1 MLGYLGPN
9 GTFSHQAAME
19 WSEGKEEIKEFSTI
33 YSVILAVEK
42 GEIDRAIVPIENS
55 IDGSI
60 NTTLD
65 TLAFDVDLYIT
76 GEYILH
82 ISENLMVK
90 KGVKKED
97 IKIITSHPQPIGQC
111 SKLLSHEFAD
121 VKIEFAD
128 STASAA
134 KRVKE
139 SDGSVACIGSP
150 NSAKIYDLD
159 ILCHDCGDD
168 ANNST
173 RFVIIEKTPNKTVT
187 GHDKSSIVFAIDN
200 KPGSLYSAIELL
212 AKSGINMTKIESRP
226 MKKEL
231 GKYVFFIDIDGNIDD
246 ASIYFALDKVRQKH
260 FSINFSDHIITKMRN
275 IKKGSF
281 ENFLF

>member
-90 KGVKKED
+90 KGVKKEN

-150 NSAKIYDLD
+150 NSAKFMTLIFYATTAVTTQIIQLDLLLLKKRR
-159 ILCHDCGDD
+159 IRQLQVTISHQ
-168 ANNST
+168 SYL
-173 RFVIIEKTPNKTVT
+173 RLIINRAACTVRL
-187 GHDKSSIVFAIDN
+187 SFWRS
-200 KPGSLYSAIELL
+200 PEL
-212 AKSGINMTKIESRP
+212 I
-226 MKKEL
+226 
-231 GKYVFFIDIDGNIDD
+231 
-246 ASIYFALDKVRQKH
+246 
-260 FSINFSDHIITKMRN
+260 
-275 IKKGSF
+275 
-281 ENFLF
+281 

>member
-111 SKLLSHEFAD
+111 SKLSAHRTVQKFMTLIFCVTTAVTTQIIQLDLLLLKKHRIRQLQVTISHRSYLRLIINREACTVRLSFW
-121 VKIEFAD
+121 
-128 STASAA
+128 
-134 KRVKE
+134 R
-139 SDGSVACIGSP
+139 SP
-150 NSAKIYDLD
+150 
-159 ILCHDCGDD
+159 
-168 ANNST
+168 
-173 RFVIIEKTPNKTVT
+173 
-187 GHDKSSIVFAIDN
+187 
-200 KPGSLYSAIELL
+200 EL
-212 AKSGINMTKIESRP
+212 I
-226 MKKEL
+226 
-231 GKYVFFIDIDGNIDD
+231 
-246 ASIYFALDKVRQKH
+246 
-260 FSINFSDHIITKMRN
+260 
-275 IKKGSF
+275 
-281 ENFLF
+281 

>member
-90 KGVKKED
+90 KGVKKEN

-121 VKIEFAD
+121 MKIEFAD

-150 NSAKIYDLD
+150 NSAKFMTLIFCVTTAVTTQIIQLDLLLLKKHR
-159 ILCHDCGDD
+159 IRQLQVTISHQ
-168 ANNST
+168 SYL
-173 RFVIIEKTPNKTVT
+173 RLIINRAVCTVRL
-187 GHDKSSIVFAIDN
+187 SFWRS
-200 KPGSLYSAIELL
+200 PEL
-212 AKSGINMTKIESRP
+212 I
-226 MKKEL
+226 
-231 GKYVFFIDIDGNIDD
+231 
-246 ASIYFALDKVRQKH
+246 
-260 FSINFSDHIITKMRN
+260 
-275 IKKGSF
+275 
-281 ENFLF
+281 

>member
-1 MLGYLGPN
+1 
-9 GTFSHQAAME
+9 ME

-97 IKIITSHPQPIGQC
+97 IKIITSHPQPL
-111 SKLLSHEFAD
+111 KLQNKSL
-121 VKIEFAD
+121 
-128 STASAA
+128 
-134 KRVKE
+134 
-139 SDGSVACIGSP
+139 
-150 NSAKIYDLD
+150 
-159 ILCHDCGDD
+159 
-168 ANNST
+168 
-173 RFVIIEKTPNKTVT
+173 KTPL
-187 GHDKSSIVFAIDN
+187 FL
-200 KPGSLYSAIELL
+200 LYPQTI
-212 AKSGINMTKIESRP
+212 P
-226 MKKEL
+226 
-231 GKYVFFIDIDGNIDD
+231 
-246 ASIYFALDKVRQKH
+246 
-260 FSINFSDHIITKMRN
+260 
-275 IKKGSF
+275 
-281 ENFLF
+281 

>member
-42 GEIDRAIVPIENS
+42 GEIDRASVPIENS

-187 GHDKSSIVFAIDN
+187 GHDKSSIV
-200 KPGSLYSAIELL
+200 SAIELL
-212 AKSGINMTKIESRP
+212 AKSEINMTKIESRP

-246 ASIYFALDKVRQKH
+246 ASIYFALDKVRQNTFFYK
-260 FSINFSDHIITKMRN
+260 FL
-275 IKKGSF
+275 GSY
-281 ENFLF
+281 NY

>member
-90 KGVKKED
+90 KGVKKEN

-246 ASIYFALDKVRQKH
+246 ASIYFALDKVRQN

>member
-134 KRVKE
+134 KRVKR
-139 SDGSVACIGSP
+139 IGR
-150 NSAKIYDLD
+150 
-159 ILCHDCGDD
+159 LCGVYRLTEQCK
-168 ANNST
+168 N
-173 RFVIIEKTPNKTVT
+173 
-187 GHDKSSIVFAIDN
+187 
-200 KPGSLYSAIELL
+200 L
-212 AKSGINMTKIESRP
+212 
-226 MKKEL
+226 
-231 GKYVFFIDIDGNIDD
+231 
-246 ASIYFALDKVRQKH
+246 
-260 FSINFSDHIITKMRN
+260 
-275 IKKGSF
+275 
-281 ENFLF
+281 

>member
-65 TLAFDVDLYIT
+65 TLA
-76 GEYILH
+76 
-82 ISENLMVK
+82 
-90 KGVKKED
+90 
-97 IKIITSHPQPIGQC
+97 SHPQPIGQC

-246 ASIYFALDKVRQKH
+246 ASIYFALDKVRQNTFFYK
-260 FSINFSDHIITKMRN
+260 FL
-275 IKKGSF
+275 GSY
-281 ENFLF
+281 NY

>member
-1 MLGYLGPN
+1 
-9 GTFSHQAAME
+9 
-19 WSEGKEEIKEFSTI
+19 
-33 YSVILAVEK
+33 
-42 GEIDRAIVPIENS
+42 
-55 IDGSI
+55 
-60 NTTLD
+60 
-65 TLAFDVDLYIT
+65 
-76 GEYILH
+76 
-82 ISENLMVK
+82 MVK
-90 KGVKKED
+90 KGVKKEN

-173 RFVIIEKTPNKTVT
+173 RFVIIEKTRRKNYYGYYKF
-187 GHDKSSIVFAIDN
+187 K
-200 KPGSLYSAIELL
+200 L
-212 AKSGINMTKIESRP
+212 
-226 MKKEL
+226 KKE
-231 GKYVFFIDIDGNIDD
+231 VFKTSFFNI
-246 ASIYFALDKVRQKH
+246 SH
-260 FSINFSDHIITKMRN
+260 FSNCMIREIYRKMYSVLLYQVQSKLTHHQYCR
-275 IKKGSF
+275 
-281 ENFLF
+281 LYQ

>member
-1 MLGYLGPN
+1 MLGYLGPS

-19 WSEGKEEIKEFSTI
+19 WSQGREEIKEFSTI
-33 YSVILAVEK
+33 YSAIVAVEN

-55 IDGSI
+55 IEGSI

-65 TLAFDVDLYIT
+65 ALAFDADLYIT
-76 GEYILH
+76 GEHILH
-82 ISENLMVK
+82 ISQNLMVK

-111 SKLLSHEFAD
+111 SKILSHEFAD
-121 VKIEFAD
+121 IKIEFSD

-134 KRVKE
+134 KRVME

-150 NSAKIYDLD
+150 NSARLYDLD
-159 ILCHDCGDD
+159 ILCPDCGDD

-173 RFVIIEKTPNKTVT
+173 RFVIIAQKPNTEVT
-187 GHDKSSIVFAIDN
+187 GHDKTSIVFALDN

-212 AKSGINMTKIESRP
+212 AKEKINMTKIESRP
-226 MKKEL
+226 MKDEL

-246 ASIYFALDKVRQKH
+246 AEIYFALDKVRQNTLFYK
-260 FSINFSDHIITKMRN
+260 FL
-275 IKKGSF
+275 GSYKY
-281 ENFLF
+281 

>member
-1 MLGYLGPN
+1 M
-9 GTFSHQAAME
+9 
-19 WSEGKEEIKEFSTI
+19 
-33 YSVILAVEK
+33 AVEK

-246 ASIYFALDKVRQKH
+246 ASIYFALDKVRQNTFFYK
-260 FSINFSDHIITKMRN
+260 FL
-275 IKKGSF
+275 GSY
-281 ENFLF
+281 NY

>member
-90 KGVKKED
+90 KGVKKEN

-111 SKLLSHEFAD
+111 SN
-121 VKIEFAD
+121 
-128 STASAA
+128 
-134 KRVKE
+134 
-139 SDGSVACIGSP
+139 GSVACIGSP

-246 ASIYFALDKVRQKH
+246 ASIYFALDKVRQNTFFYK
-260 FSINFSDHIITKMRN
+260 FL
-275 IKKGSF
+275 GSY
-281 ENFLF
+281 NY

>member
-90 KGVKKED
+90 KGVKKEN

-128 STASAA
+128 SLWRVSAHRTVQKFMTLIFCVTTAVTTQIIQLDLLLLKKHRIRQLQVTISHQSYL
-134 KRVKE
+134 RLIINRE
-139 SDGSVACIGSP
+139 ACTVRLSFWRSP
-150 NSAKIYDLD
+150 
-159 ILCHDCGDD
+159 
-168 ANNST
+168 
-173 RFVIIEKTPNKTVT
+173 
-187 GHDKSSIVFAIDN
+187 
-200 KPGSLYSAIELL
+200 EL
-212 AKSGINMTKIESRP
+212 I
-226 MKKEL
+226 
-231 GKYVFFIDIDGNIDD
+231 
-246 ASIYFALDKVRQKH
+246 
-260 FSINFSDHIITKMRN
+260 
-275 IKKGSF
+275 
-281 ENFLF
+281 

>member
-1 MLGYLGPN
+1 MLGYLGPS
-9 GTFSHQAAME
+9 GTFSQQAAIE
-19 WSEGKEEIKEFSTI
+19 WSQGNEETREYSTI
-33 YSVILAVEK
+33 YSAILAVEN
-42 GEIDRAIVPIENS
+42 GDIDRAIVPIENS

-65 TLAFDVDLYIT
+65 TLAFDTDLYIT

-90 KGVKKED
+90 KGTKKED

-111 SKLLSHEFAD
+111 SRLLSHEFAD
-121 VKIEFAD
+121 VKIEFTD

-134 KRVKE
+134 KRVSE
-139 SDGSVACIGSP
+139 SDGTVACIGSP
-150 NSAKIYDLD
+150 NSAELYGLD
-159 ILCHDCGDD
+159 ILCPDCGDE

-173 RFVIIEKTPNKTVT
+173 RFVIIEKNPAKTVSE
-187 GHDKSSIVFAIDN
+187 HDKTSVVFAVDN

-212 AKSGINMTKIESRP
+212 AGSNINMTKIESRP
-226 MKKEL
+226 MKDKL

-246 ASIYFALDKVRQKH
+246 ASIYFALDKLRRHTYFYK
-260 FSINFSDHIITKMRN
+260 FL
-275 IKKGSF
+275 GSYQY
-281 ENFLF
+281 

>member
-1 MLGYLGPN
+1 
-9 GTFSHQAAME
+9 
-19 WSEGKEEIKEFSTI
+19 
-33 YSVILAVEK
+33 
-42 GEIDRAIVPIENS
+42 
-55 IDGSI
+55 
-60 NTTLD
+60 
-65 TLAFDVDLYIT
+65 
-76 GEYILH
+76 
-82 ISENLMVK
+82 MVK
-90 KGVKKED
+90 KGVKKEN

-173 RFVIIEKTPNKTVT
+173 RFVIIEKCRIRQLQVTISHQSYLRLIINRAACTVRL
-187 GHDKSSIVFAIDN
+187 SFWRS
-200 KPGSLYSAIELL
+200 PEL
-212 AKSGINMTKIESRP
+212 I
-226 MKKEL
+226 
-231 GKYVFFIDIDGNIDD
+231 
-246 ASIYFALDKVRQKH
+246 
-260 FSINFSDHIITKMRN
+260 
-275 IKKGSF
+275 
-281 ENFLF
+281 